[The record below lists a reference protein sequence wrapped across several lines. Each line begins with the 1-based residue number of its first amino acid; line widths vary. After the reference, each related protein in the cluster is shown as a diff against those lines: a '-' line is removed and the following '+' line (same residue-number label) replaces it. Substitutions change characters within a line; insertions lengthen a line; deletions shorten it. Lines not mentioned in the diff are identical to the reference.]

1 MKDRAGTSMSD
12 SRPVIVDI
20 KNLRV
25 TFKSSDGSAVAVDD
39 LDLQL
44 FKNETLGIVG
54 ESGSG
59 KSVTSLALMGLI
71 PNPPGSVEK
80 GQIIYNGH
88 DLIRMSE
95 KEKRKIRGNEISMI
109 FQEPMTSLNP
119 ILTCGFQISESLI
132 QHRKMTKKLAAGKA
146 VKLLEKVGIPD
157 AKKSANRYP
166 HQLSGG
172 MRQRVM
178 IAMALACK
186 PKILIADE
194 PTTALDVTIQA
205 QILDLLKELADR
217 HDTSV
222 IMITHDLGV
231 VSEVADR
238 VMVMYAGQSFEIAD
252 TKTVFESALHPYTKG
267 LIATIPQITKERQ
280 KLDEIPGMVLDPS
293 KKRSGCT
300 FHERCAKA
308 MDICKEKIPQLIN
321 QGNSHFVRCWLYG
334 DQDDQ

>member
-1 MKDRAGTSMSD
+1 MLSD
-12 SRPVIVDI
+12 SSPLVDI
-20 KNLRV
+20 KNLTV
-25 TFKSSDGSAVAVDD
+25 TFKSNEGVIVAVDC
-39 LDLQL
+39 LDMQL
-44 FKNETLGIVG
+44 FRNETLGIVG

-71 PNPPGSVEK
+71 PNPPGSIEK
-80 GQIIYNGH
+80 GQIIYNGR
-88 DLIRMSE
+88 DLIGMSE
-95 KEKRKIRGNEISMI
+95 KEQRMIRGNEISMI

-119 ILTCGFQISESLI
+119 ILTCGFQISESLVI
-132 QHRKMTKKLAAGKA
+132 HREMTKKEAANEA
-146 VKLLEKVGIPD
+146 VSLLESVGIPD
-157 AKKSANRYP
+157 AKKNAKRFP

-205 QILDLLKELADR
+205 QILDLIKELSR
-217 HDTSV
+217 KHGTSV

-238 VMVMYAGQSFEIAD
+238 VMVMYAGQNFEVAN
-252 TKTVFESALHPYTKG
+252 TKTIFESPLHPYTKG
-267 LIATIPQITKERQ
+267 LIATVPQIKKERQ
-280 KLDEIPGMVLDPS
+280 NLAEIPGMVLDPS
-293 KKRSGCT
+293 KERFGCT
-300 FHERCAKA
+300 FHDRCSQA
-308 MDICKEKIPQLIN
+308 MDICKKQIPQLTN

-334 DQDDQ
+334 SNDG

>member
-1 MKDRAGTSMSD
+1 MLADNSA
-12 SRPVIVDI
+12 IIDI
-20 KNLRV
+20 KDLTV
-25 TFKSSDGSAVAVDD
+25 TFKSTEGVSVAVDN
-39 LDLQL
+39 LNMQL
-44 FKNETLGIVG
+44 MRNETLGIVG

-71 PNPPGSVEK
+71 PNPPGCIEN
-80 GQIIYNGH
+80 GEIIYNGL
-88 DLIRMSE
+88 DMLKMSK
-95 KEKRKIRGNEISMI
+95 KERQRIRGNEISMI

-119 ILTCGFQISESLI
+119 ILTCGFQISESLVL
-132 QHRKMTKKLAAGKA
+132 HKKIKKKEAAKQA
-146 VKLLEKVGIPD
+146 VDLLESVGIPD
-157 AKKSANRYP
+157 AKKSAKRFP

-205 QILDLLKELADR
+205 QILDLIKDLSQTNG
-217 HDTSV
+217 TSV

-252 TKTVFESALHPYTKG
+252 TGTIFKSALHPYTKG
-267 LIATIPQITKERQ
+267 LIATIPQISKERR
-280 KLDEIPGMVLDPS
+280 KLEEIPGMVLDPS
-293 KKRSGCT
+293 KERIGCT
-300 FHERCAKA
+300 FHDRCSQA
-308 MDICKEKIPQLIN
+308 MDICKEKAPQLVN
-321 QGNSHFVRCWLYG
+321 QGNRHFVRCWLYG
-334 DQDDQ
+334 ETDE